1 MTAAE
6 ADRGLIAAIYDAALD
21 AGRWP
26 GVLQRLAQEFNDAS
40 AHLSLDQLSAAG
52 GLMACENSLPEYRR
66 KRGRLAPL
74 TQAQWVRLSALTPHL
89 RRAMQLNRSIG
100 ELRIACDL
108 ACEALHQFR
117 NGILVVE
124 ADGRI
129 LLANRAAESLLAD
142 PDGVLR
148 MERHHLAA
156 RRRADCAALLRLIGM
171 AVDNGTRGSFVI
183 SRERHPAVV
192 VLVMAAGAVPDAI
205 VRRPLHAIVMV
216 KDLAAAARRASGAFG
231 RYFALTPAQMA
242 LANEI
247 ARGEGVRAA
256 ARRLRISYGTARAH
270 LLQIFQKT
278 GTRRQTELVR
288 LMMVWDD
295 GVGQVA
301 DIAPLQAPFPAH
313 E

>member
-26 GVLQRLAQEFNDAS
+26 AVLQRLAQEFNDAS
-40 AHLSLDQLSAAG
+40 VRLSFDQLSTRG
-52 GLMACENSLPEYRR
+52 CSACENSLVEEGRR
-66 KRGRLAPL
+66 RGLPAPL
-74 TQAQWVRLSALTPHL
+74 TQEQSMRLSALTPHL
-89 RRAMQLNRSIG
+89 RRAMQLNRSLG
-100 ELRIACDL
+100 ELRLACDL

-124 ADGRI
+124 ADARI
-129 LLANRAAESLLAD
+129 LLANRAAEALLAD

-148 MERHHLAA
+148 MERQHLAA
-156 RRRADCAALLRLIGM
+156 RRRADCAALLHLIGM

-192 VLVMAAGAVPDAI
+192 VLVMAAGVVPGAI
-205 VRRPLHAIVMV
+205 VRAPLHAIVMV
-216 KDLAAAARRASGAFG
+216 KDLAGAARRASDAFG

-295 GVGQVA
+295 GIGQVG
-301 DIAPLQAPFPAH
+301 DIARGHAPVPAH